1 MRPDDALGTVLAAAR
16 RAGAAVFAGNGL
28 LCRAMFAIADRP
40 DVFYMFGSMS
50 MSPSIAL
57 GYAIHAGRPAVAV
70 EGDGNALMGLSALPL
85 AAAASKPFVHIVL
98 DNGVYESTGGQP
110 SASAGVDLCRIAVG
124 AGYRSAATAT
134 DREAL
139 ARLLRQAWARRG
151 PSYVLV
157 PVAVADGSPPPRVPL
172 HPREITRR
180 FRAAVAPDT
189 EPTTGVSYEPTTG
202 TETA

>member
-1 MRPDDALGTVLAAAR
+1 MRRDDALRAVLAEAR

-28 LCRAMFAIADRP
+28 LCRAIHALADRP
-40 DVFYMFGSMS
+40 DVFYMYGSMS

-57 GYAIHAGRPAVAV
+57 GYAFHTGRPAVAV

-85 AAAASKPFVHIVL
+85 AATASPPFLHVVL

-110 SASAGVDLCRIAVG
+110 SASARVDLCRIAAA

-134 DREAL
+134 DREVL
-139 ARLLRQAWARRG
+139 ARLLREARSRHG
-151 PSYVLV
+151 PSYVRV
-157 PVAVADGSPPPRVPL
+157 PVAAGDAPPPRVPL

-180 FRAAVAPDT
+180 FRAAAR
-189 EPTTGVSYEPTTG
+189 TGNRTDDGGEL
-202 TETA
+202 